1 MTTTTARK
9 PAKATAAAA
18 KAAAKPKASPR
29 TASRAKPQA
38 ANSAFEM
45 LPIAQVRPAAHNI
58 RLDVGDVTELAE
70 SIKGQGII
78 QPLTVAPHPTLEG
91 DYILIAG
98 HRRLAAAK
106 KAGLDV
112 VPCVINRTLTSQA
125 QQVQAM
131 LVENLQR
138 ADITPVEEAN
148 AYQYLLDLPGY
159 TVQSIAK
166 DTGRS
171 QKTVRERV
179 KLTKLTDAAKASID
193 GGQVTLERAMVL
205 ADFAGDEEATQA
217 LEKVVASASPNSW
230 EYEVKRQTK
239 RREWVQRMPKVR
251 EDLEAAGIR
260 ILDRPEGPSHAW
272 QYQLIYT
279 PSELTYGQRAEL
291 GHYALIDT
299 TSIDEYYSVDGVVW
313 LKDRVQAEPI
323 QKTPEEIAAEQ
334 LRADL
339 NQGLQ
344 LMKEVRDEHL
354 RATIKAATDNQGKA
368 ALVQLIMQRVPFI
381 GLHAVA
387 RAAEITHAHGE
398 DEDEGPALEEVAG
411 LLAGLPLP
419 RLALVL
425 HFLMVQ
431 QEGELSRLPG
441 WSGAHYMRSA
451 RVWIES
457 LAPVYGY
464 ELSDVEKQAIEYH
477 QPKPA
482 PTAEAAE

>member
-1 MTTTTARK
+1 MTTTTAMK
-9 PAKATAAAA
+9 PAKAKSTPA
-18 KAAAKPKASPR
+18 KASAKPKVPTRPAAR
-29 TASRAKPQA
+29 VKPQA
-38 ANSAFEM
+38 ANSSFEM

-58 RLDVGDVTELAE
+58 RLDVGDVTELAD

-78 QPLTVAPHPTLEG
+78 QPLTVAPHPELEG

-112 VPCVINRTLTSQA
+112 VPCVINRILTTRDK
-125 QQVQAM
+125 QVQAM

-179 KLTKLTDAAKASID
+179 KLTKLTDSAKAGID
-193 GGQVTLERAMVL
+193 GGQVTLERALVL

-217 LEKVVASASPNSW
+217 LEKVVASASANSW
-230 EYEVKRQTK
+230 EYEVKRQIK
-239 RREWVQRMPKVR
+239 RREWVQRMPKVQA
-251 EDLEAAGIR
+251 DLEAAGIR
-260 ILDRPEGPSHAW
+260 ILDRPEGPSHSW
-272 QYQLIYT
+272 EYQLIYT

-291 GHYALIDT
+291 GHYAIVDES
-299 TSIDEYYSVDGVVW
+299 SIDEYYCVDGVLW
-313 LKDRVQAEPI
+313 LKDRVQAEPAE
-323 QKTPEEIAAEQ
+323 KTPEEVAADQ

-354 RATIKAATDNQGKA
+354 RATIKAATEDQGKA
-368 ALVQLIMQRVPFI
+368 ALVHLIMQRAPYI
-381 GLHAVA
+381 GLHTVA
-387 RAAEITHAHGE
+387 RAAEITYAYGE
-398 DEDEGPALEEVAG
+398 DEDDAAALQQVAG
-411 LLAGLPLP
+411 LLTCLPLP

-431 QEGELSRLPG
+431 QENELSQLTG

-451 RVWIES
+451 RVWIDS

-477 QPKPA
+477 QPKAQPEG
-482 PTAEAAE
+482 EAAQ

>member
-1 MTTTTARK
+1 MTTTTAAK
-9 PAKATAAAA
+9 PAKVKTTGT

-29 TASRAKPQA
+29 TASRKKPQA
-38 ANSAFEM
+38 ANTAFEM
-45 LPIAQVRPAAHNI
+45 LPLAQVRPAAHNI
-58 RLDVGDVTELAE
+58 RMDVGDVTELAD

-78 QPLTVAPHPTLEG
+78 QPLTVSPHPTLEG

-112 VPCVINRTLTSQA
+112 VPCVINRTLTTQA
-125 QQVQAM
+125 KQVQAM

-166 DTGRS
+166 ETGRS

-179 KLTKLTDAAKASID
+179 KLTKLTDSVKAGID

-205 ADFAGDEEATQA
+205 TDFADDAEATQA
-217 LEKVVASASPNSW
+217 LEKVVAGASPNSW
-230 EYEVKRQTK
+230 EYEVKRQSR
-239 RREWVQRMPKVR
+239 RREWAQRMPKVR
-251 EDLEAAGIR
+251 EDLEAAGVR
-260 ILDRPEGPSHAW
+260 IVDRPKGPSHEW
-272 QYQLIYT
+272 EYQPIYT
-279 PSELTYGQRAEL
+279 PSELTYGQRVEL
-291 GHYALIDT
+291 GHYALIDA
-299 TSIDEYYSVDGVVW
+299 TSVDEYYSVDGVVW

-354 RATIKAATDNQGKA
+354 RATIKSATEDQGKA
-368 ALVQLIMQRVPFI
+368 ALVQLIMQRAPYI
-381 GLHAVA
+381 GLHTVA
-387 RAAEITHAHGE
+387 RAAEITYTHGE
-398 DEDEGPALEEVAG
+398 DEDDAAALEQVAG

-431 QEGELSRLPG
+431 QENELSQLTG

-451 RVWIES
+451 RVWIDS

-482 PTAEAAE
+482 PTTEAAE